1 MRLNMSGIDLT
12 AINQKGEIV
21 IPDEILNQLN
31 VSKGSKFVITTDGN
45 KIFLKPVQKS
55 KKELF
60 DDLIKRSRA
69 TAKEEGIKNTDL
81 PDIIKQVRNESGDR
95 Y

>member
-1 MRLNMSGIDLT
+1 MSGIDLT